1 MASLNAR
8 AVGYGPSAADILKF
22 CRPPAV
28 QKKALYDFT
37 CGAKFPLFVGQD
49 YIPDEE
55 LIKNSSV
62 TFMRPRDSSG
72 DSEIGQWNN
81 DKPET
86 IELDIRSGTVKIC
99 QNWAFEIKVSMR
111 ELEMLNRTGCRSILE
126 SNLARTIAQRHKNIQ
141 DPYGFQML
149 VGSAG
154 HVIGTAGAPVTPTKA
169 DYDRMLKQIIRQTGE
184 SEMIC
189 DVGEIDN
196 DVVVALPWCFLDAHL
211 EFFKGDNVC
220 CSGEDIRM
228 GIKRYKTPY
237 GINIHFVKD
246 KFLPKSSTGRV
257 MGVWAD
263 KTRVGFP
270 NEMLY
275 LQWDNV
281 KSDVYLFGESIWD
294 AYLLDCNAA
303 GAIFTDCVPVC
314 PLTC

>member
-1 MASLNAR
+1 MSSLNAR
-8 AVGYGPSAADILKF
+8 AVGYGSTAADVLKF
-22 CRPPAV
+22 CRAPAV
-28 QKKALYDFT
+28 QKKALYDFA
-37 CGAKFPLFVGQD
+37 CGAKFPMFAAQD
-49 YIPDEE
+49 YIADED

-62 TFMRPRDSSG
+62 TFMRPRDSETTSN
-72 DSEIGQWNN
+72 IGQWNN
-81 DKPET
+81 EQPEI

-99 QNWAFEIKVSMR
+99 QNWKFRFKVSMH
-111 ELEMLNRTGCRSILE
+111 ELALMNRSGCRSELE
-126 SNLARTIAQRHKNIQ
+126 ANLARSIAQRHKKIQ
-141 DPYGFQML
+141 DPYGFTML

-154 HVIGTAGAPVTPTKA
+154 HVIGSTGAPITPTKA
-169 DYDRMLKQIIRQTGE
+169 SYDLMLKTIIRQTGE

-237 GINIHFVKD
+237 GINVHFVKD
-246 KFLPKSSTGRV
+246 VYLPKSSTGRV

-275 LQWDNV
+275 LEWDNLLD
-281 KSDVYLFGESIWD
+281 DVYLFGESIWD

-303 GAIFTDCVPVC
+303 GAIFTDCTPVC
-314 PLTC
+314 SPTC